1 MKVLVIGGGGRE
13 HALVWKLSQ
22 STKVDHIYCAPGNAG
37 IAEMAEIV
45 DLSASDI
52 EGLASFASNNGVNL
66 TVVGPEVPL
75 TMGIVDL
82 FESRN
87 LRVFGP
93 SKKAAEMEGSKRFSK
108 EIMEKYGIPTAE
120 YNSFTSKDEAL
131 GYINKMGVPI
141 VIKADGLAAG
151 KGVVV
156 AMTLEEANKAI
167 ETIMG
172 DKIFG
177 TAGDSVIIEEF
188 MQGEEASFL
197 VFSDGKNV
205 IPLPSAQDHKPIFD
219 DDKGPNTGG
228 MGAYSPAPVITK
240 ELEKEILDT
249 IITPTI
255 RGMAEEGKPYKG
267 ILYAGLMITD
277 KGPKV
282 VEFNA
287 RFGDPECQP
296 IMMRIKGDIIP
307 IIEACIDER
316 LDEVEIELVDDASIC
331 VVMASKGYPASYE
344 KGHVISGMESLKD
357 KDDVVV
363 FHAGTKSSQENIV
376 TNGGRVLGVT
386 ASGKDVKTAIKKAY
400 KAVSQIGWDGAYF
413 RKDIGKKAIG
423 RK

>member
-13 HALVWKLSQ
+13 HALVWKIAQ
-22 STKVDHIYCAPGNAG
+22 SPKVDHIYCAPGNAG

-45 DLSASDI
+45 NLSASDI
-52 EGLASFASNNGVNL
+52 EGLASFASKNGVDL
-66 TVVGPEVPL
+66 TVVGPEIPL

-82 FESRN
+82 FESRG
-87 LRVFGP
+87 LPVFGP

-120 YNSFTSKDEAL
+120 YSSFTSKDEAL
-131 GYINKMGVPI
+131 NYIDKMGAPI

-156 AMTLEEANKAI
+156 AMTLEEANEAI

-172 DKIFG
+172 DKVFG
-177 TAGDSVIIEEF
+177 AAGDSVVIEEF

-240 ELEKEILDT
+240 KMEEEILET
-249 IITPTI
+249 IIVPTI
-255 RGMAEEGKPYKG
+255 NGMAAEGKPYKG
-267 ILYAGLMITD
+267 ILYAGLMVTD

-307 IIEACIDER
+307 VIEACIDER
-316 LDEVEIELVDDASIC
+316 LDEVDIELVDDASIC

-344 KGHVISGMESLKD
+344 KGDVISGLESLKD

-363 FHAGTKSSQENIV
+363 FHAGTKISEGKIV

-386 ASGKDVKTAIKKAY
+386 ASGKDVESAIKKAY
-400 KAVSQIGWDGAYF
+400 EAVNQISWDGTYF